1 MTVNR
6 SGGGLLILI
15 SVIIFVLAA
24 FGVNVGDVTPVEF
37 VAAGLAFFAAGHL
50 VGP

>member
-15 SVIIFVLAA
+15 AIIIFVLAV
-24 FGVNVGDVTPVEF
+24 FGVHPNCTPLEF
-37 VAAGLAFFAAGHL
+37 ISAGLAFFAAGHL